1 MKKCLPVNC
10 DFLAIPYPDYLKK
23 WINIKTYFQAIVGQ
37 KGHGMKTM
45 LRDLKLP
52 LDGRHHSGIDDSKNI
67 AKILQELAR
76 RNERLSRGFV
86 EPRVLVQKK

>member
-1 MKKCLPVNC
+1 
-10 DFLAIPYPDYLKK
+10 
-23 WINIKTYFQAIVGQ
+23 
-37 KGHGMKTM
+37 MKTM